1 MHYLIQKTTR
11 QHIAVADDMQC
22 PVECVKVRADAEGWA
37 KHRRGALCPVP
48 INSRV
53 DVVGKVGSPLYAREA
68 RGIVWSAVACYRPE
82 CETISTAFDPMLKA
96 AIRFVESAKSAESA
110 VGFDT
115 IMARAGETADDLPAD
130 TAPGHETAAMLLS
143 IICAFAIGA
152 LIGWGWM

>member
-11 QHIAVADDMQC
+11 QHIAVADDMPC
-22 PVECVKVRADAEGWA
+22 PVECVKVRADAEGWV
-37 KHRRGALCPVP
+37 KHSGPWCPVP
-48 INSRV
+48 LRSRV
-53 DVVGKVGSPLYAREA
+53 DVVGLRGEWLNGKEA

-115 IMARAGETADDLPAD
+115 IIARAGETADDLPAA

-143 IICAFAIGA
+143 IICAFTIGA